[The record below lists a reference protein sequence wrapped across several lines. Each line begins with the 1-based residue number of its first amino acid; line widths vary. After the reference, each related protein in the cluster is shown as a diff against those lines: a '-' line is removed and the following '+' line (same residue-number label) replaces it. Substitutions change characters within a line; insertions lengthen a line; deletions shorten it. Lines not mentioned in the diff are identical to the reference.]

1 MMPCNIISKKKQL
14 APLMS
19 GLGAKITIVYHF
31 T

>member
-1 MMPCNIISKKKQL
+1 MPCDIISKKKQL

-19 GLGAKITIVYHF
+19 GLGGKINIVDDF